1 MGATSAEWACM
12 QQPIGSWDDAGYL
25 KLLGEIKPESL
36 SSWGTHTARSPAYP
50 ITHHPP
56 VLDATLILAA
66 FEWHAKV
73 VRQPSGSFND
83 CLTVLA
89 LPRGKVEFPHGSRI
103 LSHRTRDREN
113 PSAEAQALA
122 DPECIRARDAFV

>member
-1 MGATSAEWACM
+1 M
-12 QQPIGSWDDAGYL
+12 QQPIGSWDDVGYQ

-36 SSWGTHTARSPAYP
+36 SALGTYTAWSPVYP

-56 VLDATLILAA
+56 VLDAILILAA
-66 FEWHAKV
+66 FDWHAKV

-89 LPRGKVEFPHGSRI
+89 RPRGKVEFPHRSRI

-113 PSAEAQALA
+113 LSAEA
-122 DPECIRARDAFV
+122 